1 MAKKVIDGTKIR
13 QTMENQ
19 DKATQERFDRAD
31 SILLG
36 AGARPIPTIEPVPQ
50 KSTLVKGTFSMPP
63 YDYALIDKIRT
74 KAAKEGRISA
84 SSEVIRASLH
94 ALDLL
99 EGQELVDMFDRLK
112 KMTPG
117 RKSKLAA

>member
-1 MAKKVIDGTKIR
+1 MAKKIIDGTKIR
-13 QTMENQ
+13 QTIANQ

-36 AGARPIPTIEPVPQ
+36 ARPIPTIESGPE
-50 KSTLVKGTFSMPP
+50 KSSLVKGTFSMPP

-84 SSEVIRASLH
+84 SSEVIRAGLH

-99 EGQELVDMFDRLK
+99 EGQELVGMLDRLE
-112 KMTPG
+112 KMTRG
-117 RKSKLAA
+117 RKSKFAA